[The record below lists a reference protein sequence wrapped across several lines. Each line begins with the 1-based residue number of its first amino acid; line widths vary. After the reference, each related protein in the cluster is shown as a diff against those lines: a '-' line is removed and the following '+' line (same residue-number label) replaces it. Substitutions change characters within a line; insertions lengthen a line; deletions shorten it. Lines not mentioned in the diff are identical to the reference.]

1 MTKAFGTSEKLVD
14 FNDVSEKDVIKI
26 ANIQQGEDETETG
39 GDKNPVNETDDKE
52 NDKEENDKEENQDNT
67 KKDLDGKRQKL
78 DEIINDTL

>member
-1 MTKAFGTSEKLVD
+1 M
-14 FNDVSEKDVIKI
+14 
-26 ANIQQGEDETETG
+26 
-39 GDKNPVNETDDKE
+39 NETDDKE